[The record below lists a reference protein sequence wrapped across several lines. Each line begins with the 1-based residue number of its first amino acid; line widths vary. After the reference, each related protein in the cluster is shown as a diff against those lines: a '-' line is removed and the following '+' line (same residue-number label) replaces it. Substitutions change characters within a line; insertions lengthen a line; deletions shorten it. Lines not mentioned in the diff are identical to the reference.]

1 MPKTKTQ
8 IAAQPL
14 TDSVTPHEA
23 KNLPTLPDTPE
34 INDALR
40 AVATACN
47 GFVYMGSELEAQ
59 LRAIRFLRTRPDIVR
74 ALGVA

>member
-1 MPKTKTQ
+1 MT
-8 IAAQPL
+8 QPL
-14 TDSVTPHEA
+14 TASVTPHEA
-23 KNLPTLPDTPE
+23 TKLPTLPDTPE

-47 GFVYMGSELEAQ
+47 GCVYMGSDIEAQ
-59 LRAIRFLRTRPDIVR
+59 LRAIRFLRNRPDIAR